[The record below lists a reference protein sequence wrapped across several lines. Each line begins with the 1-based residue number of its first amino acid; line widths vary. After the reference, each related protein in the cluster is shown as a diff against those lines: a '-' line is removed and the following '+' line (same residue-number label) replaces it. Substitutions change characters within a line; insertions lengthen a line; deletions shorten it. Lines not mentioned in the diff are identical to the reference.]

1 MNRPLEIFLEVEQI
15 GKLEGGDDDNH
26 HHDDDNHDNLDDYDD
41 HDHENRVSDGVLF
54 VINCLQDLQIK
65 NYCLG

>member
-41 HDHENRVSDGVLF
+41 HDHENRVSDGVL
-54 VINCLQDLQIK
+54 LAP
-65 NYCLG
+65 